1 MSYNKICE
9 ADKFGELSFFD
20 KLGEFGSFNA
30 CIKTCV

>member
-9 ADKFGELSFFD
+9 ADKFGEFIFFD

-30 CIKTCV
+30 CITCV